1 MPFRSPGHLPNPGI
15 KLASPALAGEFFTTK
30 LLGKPLVVVSAFAYI
45 MVSDASEIYKDL
57 KRISLGSLRLST

>member
-15 KLASPALAGEFFTTK
+15 KLASPALAGEFFTK
-30 LLGKPLVVVSAFAYI
+30 LLEKPLVVVSAFAYI

>member
-15 KLASPALAGEFFTTK
+15 KLASPALAGEFFTK